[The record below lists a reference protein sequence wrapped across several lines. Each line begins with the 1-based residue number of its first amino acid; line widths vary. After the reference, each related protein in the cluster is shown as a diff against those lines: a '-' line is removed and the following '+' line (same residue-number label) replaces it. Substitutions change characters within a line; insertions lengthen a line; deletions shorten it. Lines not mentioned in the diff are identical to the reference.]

1 MTENDQNQDIQSVQV
16 DQKQDRTWAMLCHL
30 SALAMFILP
39 FVGNIV
45 GPLVVWL
52 LKKDEMPIVDE
63 EGKAALNFQ
72 ITWSLAMLVAFI
84 LVIVFIGIFLALGLV
99 AANLVVIIIAA
110 VKTNNG
116 EKFNYPLS
124 LHLIK

>member
-1 MTENDQNQDIQSVQV
+1 MTENDQNQDNQSVQV

-30 SALAMFILP
+30 AALAGFILP
-39 FVGNIV
+39 FGNII

-52 LKKDEMPIVDE
+52 VKKDEMPQVDE
-63 EGKAALNFQ
+63 EGKSALNFQ
-72 ITWSLAMLVAFI
+72 ISMSIYMV
-84 LVIVFIGIFLALGLV
+84 V
-99 AANLVVIIIAA
+99 AAFTIFIIIGFLLVPALAITNVVLVVIAA

-116 EKFNYPLS
+116 EKFDYPLS